1 MTRSVVTLRPEMNV
15 LAAAE
20 VLVERR
26 ISGAPVVDDA
36 GSLLG
41 ILSEHDCLAVIASE
55 AYDGKHVHLTQD
67 VSDVMT
73 RECKTAAPD
82 TDLQRLAGLF
92 VDEHIRRVPILE
104 NGKLVGIVSRRDI
117 LLGMP
122 QLHA

>member
-1 MTRSVVTLRPEMNV
+1 MSRSVVTVRPEMNV
-15 LAAAE
+15 LAAVQ

-41 ILSEHDCLAVIASE
+41 ILSEHDCLRVIASG
-55 AYDGKHVHLTQD
+55 AYDGEHLHFTQD
-67 VSDVMT
+67 VSDIMT
-73 RECKTAAPD
+73 RECRTAPPE
-82 TDLQRLAGLF
+82 TNLQALAGLF
-92 VDEHIRRVPILE
+92 VDEHIRRVPVVE

-122 QLHA
+122 QLRP